1 MLEFTRYAVER
12 RLRGA
17 VVLSALLAGLAAFT
31 AAFFPSVK
39 ESAPQLQD
47 YIDSLPPAFRE
58 AFGIESFAS
67 IQGFLATEFYT
78 FAWLL
83 VLGLYFGYRAGHLI
97 AGDVESER
105 IELLLALPVS
115 RARLLNERY
124 LALVPTMVVVNV
136 FGAIAVVLAVFAI
149 GESIGAVEL
158 LAVHALSIPY
168 FLACAGIG
176 LVLSVSTD
184 TADRAA
190 RGALGVI
197 FGLFLVESLTAA
209 SDVDWLGLLS
219 PTHYYD
225 PSAVL
230 VRNNYDL
237 AGALVLLAAALALLG
252 LATWLFRRRDIE

>member
-1 MLEFTRYAVER
+1 MLEFTRYSVER

-17 VVLSALLAGLAAFT
+17 VVLSALMAGMAAFT

-58 AFGIESFAS
+58 AFGVESFAS

-105 IELLLALPVS
+105 IELWLALPVS
-115 RARLLNERY
+115 RARLLVERY
-124 LALVPTMVVVNV
+124 VALVPTMIVVNV
-136 FGAIAVVLAVFAI
+136 LGALAVVGAVAAI

-168 FLACAGIG
+168 FLTCAGIG
-176 LVLSVSTD
+176 LALTVVTD

-190 RGALGVI
+190 RGALGII

-209 SDVDWLGLLS
+209 SDFDWLGLLS

-230 VRNNYDL
+230 VRAQYDL
-237 AGALVLLAAALALLG
+237 GGAAILLVAAFALVG
-252 LATWLFRRRDIE
+252 LSVWLFRRRDLE